1 MGIATSDDIKKMAQ
15 FAVFDQLGI
24 GPIRKA
30 IHGATIKNLKN
41 REYLYKV
48 GDIAESFCIVLE
60 GAMKLIRPSLKGDE
74 VIVHIA
80 TEGDVLAAMLMSS
93 NECSPFPVH
102 VRAIHPSKVICIPR
116 STFQLHWMKD
126 PDLLV
131 RLNTILFQRMNNIQ
145 NDKMMFTA
153 PLKNRIASLLIRHL
167 SNCNSSESSCHT
179 GNGDDQ
185 RQDPDLS
192 LTKPQSMTLTNSG
205 TLSVFLTRQEI
216 ADSLGV
222 AVESVI
228 RIMSEWTHAGIIQ
241 SKDHRIEILKINQL
255 L

>member
-1 MGIATSDDIKKMAQ
+1 MGIATSEDIKKMAQ
-15 FAVFDQLGI
+15 FAVFHHLGVD
-24 GPIRKA
+24 PIRKA
-30 IHGATIKNLKN
+30 IQGATVKNLKN

-48 GDIAESFCIVLE
+48 GDAAESFCIVLK
-60 GAMKLIRPSLKGDE
+60 GALKLIRPSLKGDE

-93 NECSPFPVH
+93 NESSPFPVH

-116 STFQLHWMKD
+116 STFQMHWMKD
-126 PDLLV
+126 AELLV

-167 SNCNSSESSCHT
+167 SDCNSSGSSCHT
-179 GNGDDQ
+179 SNSEELLQ
-185 RQDPDLS
+185 NPDLS
-192 LTKPQSMTLTNSG
+192 LTIPQPMPLTNSG
-205 TLSVFLTRQEI
+205 ALSVFLTRQEI

>member
-1 MGIATSDDIKKMAQ
+1 MGIATIDDIKKMAQ
-15 FAVFDQLGI
+15 FSVFHQLTNE
-24 GPIRKA
+24 PIRKA
-30 IHGATIKNLKN
+30 IQGATVKRLKN

-48 GDIAESFCIVLE
+48 GDVAESFCIVLE

-80 TEGDVLAAMLMSS
+80 TEGDVLAAMLMCS
-93 NECSPFPVH
+93 NENLLFPVH

-167 SNCNSSESSCHT
+167 SDCNASASVQVSNNDYIQAET
-179 GNGDDQ
+179 EL
-185 RQDPDLS
+185 PVV
-192 LTKPQSMTLTNSG
+192 SG
-205 TLSVFLTRQEI
+205 RALSVFLTRQEI

-228 RIMSEWTHAGIIQ
+228 RIMSEWTQAGVIQ
-241 SKDHRIEILKINQL
+241 SKDHRIEILKINHL